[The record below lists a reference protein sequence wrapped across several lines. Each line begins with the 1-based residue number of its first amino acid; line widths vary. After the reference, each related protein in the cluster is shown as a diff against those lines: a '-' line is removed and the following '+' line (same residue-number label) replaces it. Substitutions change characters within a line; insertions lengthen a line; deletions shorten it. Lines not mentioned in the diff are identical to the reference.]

1 MFPWL
6 SVFCFKLKAQLT
18 LKDVAIEFSPEE
30 WECLDPAQRTLYRDV
45 MVETLRNLL
54 SVGEDNF
61 LPKVGRVFLHLLLLA
76 FWNSLSCLMELK
88 AMLTQA
94 WKPSWCRF
102 RGLNMSFLQMIWP
115 LHVRSFSSA
124 QCLTP
129 IWKLLKYFN
138 SLYSTSVLLTQYLF
152 EECWMIPAYYVVPLW
167 IKNTA
172 GSWFC
177 ETFFQNHL

>member
-1 MFPWL
+1 MWPL
-6 SVFCFKLKAQLT
+6 
-18 LKDVAIEFSPEE
+18 
-30 WECLDPAQRTLYRDV
+30 
-45 MVETLRNLL
+45 
-54 SVGEDNF
+54 
-61 LPKVGRVFLHLLLLA
+61 
-76 FWNSLSCLMELK
+76 NSLQKSGNVWTLLRGPCTGTWWWRPSGTCSLWVRIISLQKLGGYFCIYCSCLTELK

-115 LHVRSFSSA
+115 LHVRSFSST

-152 EECWMIPAYYVVPLW
+152 ESVGWYLHITLFPSESKTRQAVDFVKHFSRATCNVLTLMWLSVPH
-167 IKNTA
+167 
-172 GSWFC
+172 
-177 ETFFQNHL
+177 FFLLKIN